1 MSKPLV
7 SILLNCYNASNYISK
22 AIQSVLD
29 QTYLNWELIVWD
41 DGSTDDTLK
50 KIKKFDSEKI
60 KIFSNKYNVGL
71 GKSRINAIK
80 KLNGDLVAI
89 LDSDDYFHKEKLS
102 KQVEIFEKH
111 PNVSLCSSWC
121 RILDEK
127 NNLLKNINYNLSNTE
142 IKNKINFLNVLANSS
157 LMYRRNIAEQF
168 GWYSKKFEYSQDYDL
183 TLKLLEK
190 NDLFLIR
197 EYLTFI
203 MLHSQSMTNT
213 KHLNILSVKEQIV
226 ILRDNLKKKQFSN
239 EERTLIKTIINVNLV
254 RLYFKTLK
262 DNTYNSLKNLIL
274 IFLKN
279 PSLFF
284 KLRILRK
291 IRDR

>member
-1 MSKPLV
+1 M
-7 SILLNCYNASNYISK
+7 YITHQIIFQK

-50 KIKKFDSEKI
+50 KDKKFDSEKI
-60 KIFSNKYNVGL
+60 KIFSNKYNIGL

-121 RILDEK
+121 RILDE

-142 IKNKINFLNVLANSS
+142 IKNKINFLNVLPNSS

-168 GWYSKKFEYSQDYDL
+168 GWYSK
-183 TLKLLEK
+183 
-190 NDLFLIR
+190 I
-197 EYLTFI
+197 
-203 MLHSQSMTNT
+203 
-213 KHLNILSVKEQIV
+213 
-226 ILRDNLKKKQFSN
+226 
-239 EERTLIKTIINVNLV
+239 
-254 RLYFKTLK
+254 
-262 DNTYNSLKNLIL
+262 
-274 IFLKN
+274 
-279 PSLFF
+279 
-284 KLRILRK
+284 
-291 IRDR
+291 